1 MRRDYEKGK
10 RRSILNDII
19 RQNEEIIFLQHIAE
33 AHNRK
38 MVEQNK
44 QMLSSLGRIENSANE
59 TAYYSKMTAN
69 YARTIEYF
77 ETARYLQSR

>member
-10 RRSILNDII
+10 RRRILNDII

-44 QMLSSLGRIENSANE
+44 QMLFRWEE
-59 TAYYSKMTAN
+59 SKIVQMK
-69 YARTIEYF
+69 RHII
-77 ETARYLQSR
+77 QK

>member
-1 MRRDYEKGK
+1 M
-10 RRSILNDII
+10 SHDII

-44 QMLSSLGRIENSANE
+44 QMLFRWEE
-59 TAYYSKMTAN
+59 SKIVQMK
-69 YARTIEYF
+69 RHII
-77 ETARYLQSR
+77 QK

>member
-19 RQNEEIIFLQHIAE
+19 RQNEEIIFSQHIAE

-44 QMLSSLGRIENSANE
+44 CYLRWEESKIVQMKRHIIQ
-59 TAYYSKMTAN
+59 K
-69 YARTIEYF
+69 
-77 ETARYLQSR
+77 